1 MGVTH
6 ITYQLMLSG
15 YLQSQSGFLELSDY
29 PYRAI
34 ANYKGIFYLSGDE
47 HQALKGLIKA
57 SGVFIH
63 MEYSHQDAVE
73 RLALKSSKLLRKYAH
88 CLTFITNLNVLI

>member
-1 MGVTH
+1 M
-6 ITYQLMLSG
+6 
-15 YLQSQSGFLELSDY
+15 
-29 PYRAI
+29 
-34 ANYKGIFYLSGDE
+34 SGDE